1 MSGNIWKLS
10 DQIDDMDVEMLRHDF
25 ITLREGMEYYQNMKQ
40 WYIAIGVAIVY
51 LAISIVFKAWP
62 WSWIIWVGYAV
73 YRFTESRKA
82 HG

>member
-1 MSGNIWKLS
+1 
-10 DQIDDMDVEMLRHDF
+10 
-25 ITLREGMEYYQNMKQ
+25 MKQ